1 MTVDEVNCGHLIKPV
16 QPPPEPCNRIPCPVP
31 PVFVMPEPLVQ
42 MFPIPCENL
51 DISLGQNAIIKEGQ
65 RLVIVAQ
72 LQPGAEPAPS
82 FNWTLPSGETLRA
95 GERVENVRVNAAGT
109 RLTVT
114 GIATGDAGLYIAT
127 ASNSEGSATLN
138 STITV
143 ERFR

>member
-1 MTVDEVNCGHLIKPV
+1 MQLLRPS
-16 QPPPEPCNRIPCPVP
+16 VP

-42 MFPIPCENL
+42 IFPIPCENL
-51 DISLGQNAIIKEGQ
+51 SISLGQNAIIKEGQ
-65 RLVIVAQ
+65 RLVIDAQ
-72 LQPGAEPAPS
+72 LQPGAEPAAS
-82 FNWTLPSGETLRA
+82 FVWTLPSGETLRA

-114 GIATGDAGLYIAT
+114 DIATGDAGLYITT

-143 ERFR
+143 ERKHR